1 MGNIRDVF
9 TFFFSLF
16 CVIVFSFI
24 LYLTMYKDLI
34 FTNMMAMI
42 SLILII
48 INLVL
53 IIFGFKNCKQWQT
66 QFNKKVSIIAVVLIS
81 VIWIALYFIK

>member
-16 CVIVFSFI
+16 CVIVFSFV

-66 QFNKKVSIIAVVLIS
+66 QFNKKVSSIAVVLIS